1 MLTIIVMIMIIT
13 IIRVQLEEFRYQSDH
28 YFVYN
33 LAIASC
39 CPMSVSKICLEL
51 QGWVW
56 W

>member
-13 IIRVQLEEFRYQSDH
+13 IMIQLEDFKNQSDH

-33 LAIASC
+33 LAVASC
-39 CPMSVSKICLEL
+39 CPMSVPKIYLEP
-51 QGWVW
+51 QASVW